1 MTWLRVFIHRLRG
14 LFQKRKLEQEL
25 EDEIRS
31 HLEMQIGDNLRLGMS
46 PEEAR
51 YEALR
56 KFGGVE
62 QVKERY
68 RDRSS
73 LSFVDSTL
81 QDLRYGIRMLLK
93 HKGFTAVAVLT
104 LALGIGANTAIFSVV
119 KAVLLNPLPYHEP
132 DRLMTLSEAHAS
144 AGEMGI
150 SWPNYQDW
158 QRRAHSF
165 TEMAASR
172 PITLNLTGVEQ
183 PLRLSG
189 RAVTWNFFRV
199 LGVQPQLGRDFTSED
214 DKVGSTPTIIL
225 SDNIWKRSFGATP
238 QVLGRTL
245 NLSGT
250 AYTVVGVLPSGF
262 EFSAQEDVYAALGG
276 WLKPYPAWYA
286 RDSHPALRAVARLKP
301 GITLTVAQSE
311 MMQIAAQLEREYPA
325 TNSGQTA
332 VVKGLQAN
340 LVGEVRPVLLVLLGA
355 VGFVLLLACVNVAN
369 LLLARAAARQQEL
382 AVRLALGAR
391 RGRLLRQLL
400 TESLLLALL
409 GGASGVLLGRWL
421 LKGLLSLAP
430 SDLPRLATVQL
441 DSGVL
446 LFTAGITLATGLLF
460 GLLPAWHAT
469 RTELHG
475 MLKQAGRA
483 VGVSGARQRVLNTLL
498 VVEVSLALLLMTGAG
513 LMARTMYRVLQE
525 EPGFR
530 PDHLL
535 TLRFDLSG
543 PRYSDLARRQSFYNE
558 VITRL
563 ESTPGIEAAAFTRA
577 LPIGG
582 SEEGN
587 LFTVADQASPDRTHQ
602 PQGPITAISSGYFQ
616 TLGIQLL
623 QGRAFTEADSANSPP
638 VIIVNETLARR
649 FWPNQ
654 NHIGKR
660 LKLGW
665 PESPTPWCEVVGV
678 VADVKQNGFI
688 APTLPQAYFPLTQL
702 PRTQLY
708 LVVRTKT
715 EPAVQTAAVRAVVR
729 TVEPELPLYQIRTME
744 EVFNRVLLTQRAAL
758 GLLGSFA
765 ALALVLAVIGIY
777 GVMSYAVAQ
786 RTHEIGLRAALGA
799 RPRDL
804 LKLILANGMKLAS
817 VGAGCGLVAAG
828 ALTRLMER
836 LLFGVSPTD
845 WLTFAAAT
853 GVLTLVALATGYL
866 PARRAARVDPLVAL
880 KSE

>member
-1 MTWLRVFIHRLRG
+1 MEWFNILMARLRA
-14 LFQKRKLEQEL
+14 LFRRESVLHDIEEELRIHVEMETERNIERGMPPDEAQAAARKSFGQLSRNTELSYDIRGGGWLE
-25 EDEIRS
+25 
-31 HLEMQIGDNLRLGMS
+31 
-46 PEEAR
+46 
-51 YEALR
+51 
-56 KFGGVE
+56 
-62 QVKERY
+62 
-68 RDRSS
+68 
-73 LSFVDSTL
+73 TL
-81 QDLRYGIRMLLK
+81 WQDLRYGTRMLRK
-93 HKGFTAVAVLT
+93 QPGFSLITVLT

-132 DRLMTLSEAHAS
+132 DRLVTLSEAHAS

-214 DKVGSTPTIIL
+214 DKVGSMPTIIL
-225 SDNIWKRSFGATP
+225 SDSIWKRSFGATP

-301 GITLTVAQSE
+301 GNTLTVAQAE
-311 MMQIAAQLEREYPA
+311 MTQIAAQLEREYP
-325 TNSGQTA
+325 TSNSRQTA

-369 LLLARAAARQQEL
+369 LLLARAPARQQEL

-409 GGASGVLLGRWL
+409 GGAAGVLLGVWL

-441 DSGVL
+441 DGGVL

-460 GLLPAWHAT
+460 GLLPAWHAM

-475 MLKQAGRA
+475 MLKEAGRA
-483 VGVSGARQRVLNTLL
+483 VGVSGARQRMLNTLL

-513 LMARTMYRVLQE
+513 LMARTMYRVLQV

-535 TLRFDLSG
+535 TLRFDLAG
-543 PRYSDLARRQSFYNE
+543 PQYSDLARRQSFYNE

-563 ESTPGIEAAAFTRA
+563 ENTPGIEAAAFTRA
-577 LPIGG
+577 LPIAG

-616 TLGIQLL
+616 TLGIRLL
-623 QGRAFTEADSANSPP
+623 QGRAFTEADRTNAPS
-638 VIIVNETLARR
+638 VIIVNETLALR

-654 NHIGKR
+654 NPIGKR

-678 VADVKQNGFI
+678 VADVKQNGFT
-688 APTLPQAYFPLTQL
+688 APTLPQAYFPLAQL
-702 PRTQLY
+702 PRSQLY
-708 LVVRTKT
+708 LVVSTKT

-729 TVEPELPLYQIRTME
+729 AVEPELPLYQIRTME
-744 EVFNRVLLTQRAAL
+744 EVFNRALLTQRAAL

-804 LKLILANGMKLAS
+804 LKLILAKGMKLALA
-817 VGAGCGLVAAG
+817 GIGCGLVAAG
-828 ALTRLMER
+828 ALTRLIKT
-836 LLFGVSPTD
+836 LLFGVSAIDP
-845 WLTFAAAT
+845 LTYIVITLLLAFFA
-853 GVLTLVALATGYL
+853 LLACWI
-866 PARRAARVDPLVAL
+866 PARRATKVDPLVAL
-880 KSE
+880 KYE